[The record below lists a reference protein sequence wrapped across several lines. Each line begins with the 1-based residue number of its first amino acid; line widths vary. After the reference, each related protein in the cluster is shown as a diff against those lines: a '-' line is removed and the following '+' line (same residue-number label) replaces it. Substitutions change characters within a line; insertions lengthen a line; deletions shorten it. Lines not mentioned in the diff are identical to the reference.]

1 MPDGSSEIKNRIED
15 SFFLSLPI
23 KGINSLQKS
32 LEKTIEGEVISGY
45 TYKGRSIDAKKRAL
59 MVTMPNML
67 VVHLQRIA
75 FSMETFNNEKIN
87 SYCEFP
93 NTLDLREYSYH
104 GVMEKEGLLKT
115 PEQKAALEEAIRA
128 LEGQPDK

>member
-1 MPDGSSEIKNRIED
+1 MVCPMPDGSSEIKNRIED

-67 VVHLQRIA
+67 VVHL
-75 FSMETFNNEKIN
+75 
-87 SYCEFP
+87 
-93 NTLDLREYSYH
+93 
-104 GVMEKEGLLKT
+104 
-115 PEQKAALEEAIRA
+115 
-128 LEGQPDK
+128 

>member
-1 MPDGSSEIKNRIED
+1 
-15 SFFLSLPI
+15 
-23 KGINSLQKS
+23 
-32 LEKTIEGEVISGY
+32 
-45 TYKGRSIDAKKRAL
+45 
-59 MVTMPNML
+59 
-67 VVHLQRIA
+67 
-75 FSMETFNNEKIN
+75 METFNNEKIN